1 MCFPPSGSR
10 YTPMTVPN
18 VTVIDV
24 KATVLNFTLAPVV
37 SDTAGGF
44 TMTTAS
50 PPSTNKSNH
59 RATTAAAAT
68 AATSTQ
74 SAVLPPVSSPAVLPP
89 KHQAIQP
96 QEFRHHN
103 NADMDLFLRKYSSE
117 YPAITHL
124 YSVGRSADNRDLYVM
139 IISDN
144 PAVHEHG
151 MLCALIKLFYFFYSF
166 PEIPQKPF
174 CVVS

>member
-1 MCFPPSGSR
+1 
-10 YTPMTVPN
+10 MTVPN

-24 KATVLNFTLAPVV
+24 RATVLNFTLAPVV

-44 TMTTAS
+44 TMTTDS

-59 RATTAAAAT
+59 RGTTAAAT
-68 AATSTQ
+68 AATSSQTT
-74 SAVLPPVSSPAVLPP
+74 ALPPVSSPAVLPP

-124 YSVGRSADNRDLYVM
+124 YSVGRSVENRELYVM

-144 PAVHEHG
+144 PTAHEHG
-151 MLCALIKLFYFFYSF
+151 MLWSFMKVFYVLPS
-166 PEIPQKPF
+166 
-174 CVVS
+174 S